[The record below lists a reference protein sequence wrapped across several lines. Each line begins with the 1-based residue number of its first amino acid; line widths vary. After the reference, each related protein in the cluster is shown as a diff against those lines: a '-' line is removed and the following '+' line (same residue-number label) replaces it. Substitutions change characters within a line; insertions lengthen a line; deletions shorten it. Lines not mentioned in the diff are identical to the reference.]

1 MTEPHVAPELAGE
14 YAANLV
20 EPSERARIEAHV
32 DQCASC
38 RELLSAIARAMFST
52 TGSSFSADKAPGPD
66 TVLPRGTKVGHFSLE
81 QPLGAGGMGL
91 VYLAYDSRLDRHVA
105 LKCVRE
111 RRGDV
116 QQLLSEARIMAQL
129 AHPNVV
135 PVYDV
140 IEADGQTF
148 IAMEL
153 VVGRT
158 LRQWLDSAPRTW
170 EQIVDLFLEA
180 GAGLSAA
187 HQAGIVHGD
196 VKPGNVLV
204 GKDERVRVTDFGLAS
219 VGGTGEGG
227 VVRGTEAYLAP
238 EQRKGATCDAKSDQY
253 AFAVSLNEALTG
265 SMPGQAPRKRSSA
278 PASVRRVVERALSTN
293 PADRFPSMR
302 ELLAAL
308 RSARAARWR
317 WVVAAVALTSTFALL
332 AFGAGG
338 QRATAA
344 QCEASALSTPWTATA
359 RDAARAAFDRTKLSY
374 AAETFS
380 RVDANLAAWQRAF
393 DEARSKACAVSFFSR
408 GPSPTL
414 PRQLACLEENVLDAR
429 ALVAQ
434 LNDADVG
441 VVLHASAA
449 SQQLRSPLE
458 CTAVSP
464 EVTAVVPAEAEA
476 FHEKVAATRALAAS
490 GKYQASLELAK
501 EANAIAERSKD
512 PHLRAAAKTLL
523 GGIHGLVGEF
533 ELAATTLREAI
544 RLSEV
549 VHDDRSRC
557 FAWSDLLAVEYNL
570 GHTDQVLAL
579 SELALG
585 ACERIDDVRLLTD
598 VISSRGSSL
607 SDKGRYAEAKVLLE
621 DAVRRRELAYGP
633 KDRRTSAMLS
643 VLANTMAMSGDLKG
657 AIDAHRR
664 ALEGA
669 EAGFGLAHPETAIIR
684 QNLGDDF
691 LYGLDLPPAVQAL
704 TAAVDTLSA
713 ANGPKSRGVAI
724 AATDL
729 AFAHLLQGD
738 ARRAF
743 EVAENTVGVFAESF
757 PKHPVY
763 AMALLARHQAGLALG
778 TAPRVDDLELALT
791 LSNDLPPFEK
801 GRVQLALGTAITD
814 PKRAQG
820 LVTAAK
826 ENLATTTLP
835 LIEQERRR
843 AEQWLSTKQ

>member
-1 MTEPHVAPELAGE
+1 MSETHVAPELAGE

-20 EPSERARIEAHV
+20 EPAERARIEAHV
-32 DQCASC
+32 DACASC

-52 TGSSFSADKAPGPD
+52 TGSGFSGDKAPAAD
-66 TVLPRGTKVGHFSLE
+66 AVLPRGTKVGHFSLE

-153 VVGRT
+153 VAGRT

-180 GAGLSAA
+180 GEGLSAA

-219 VGGTGEGG
+219 VGGSGESG
-227 VVRGTEAYLAP
+227 VVRGTEAYLSP
-238 EQRKGATCDAKSDQY
+238 EQRKGAACDAKSDQY
-253 AFAVSLNEALTG
+253 AFAVSLHEALTG
-265 SMPGQAPRKRSSA
+265 SLPGQATRKRSSA
-278 PASVRRVVERALSTN
+278 PASVRRVLERALSTS

-302 ELLAAL
+302 DLLVAL

-317 WVVAAVALTSTFALL
+317 WVAAAVAITSTFAL

-344 QCEASALSTPWTATA
+344 QCEASALATPWTPAA
-359 RDAARAAFDRTKLSY
+359 RDAARAAFDRTKVSY

-380 RVDANLAAWQRAF
+380 RVDTNLAAWQRAF
-393 DEARSKACAVSFFSR
+393 DEARAKTCSVSFFSR

-414 PRQLACLEENVLDAR
+414 PRQLACLEESVLDAR

-441 VVLHASAA
+441 VVLHAIAA

-458 CTAVSP
+458 CTAVAP
-464 EVTAVVPAEAEA
+464 EVVSGVPAEANV

-490 GKYQASLELAK
+490 GKYQASLVIAK
-501 EANAIAERSKD
+501 EADVIAERSKD

-533 ELAATTLREAI
+533 DLAASNLREAI
-544 RLSEV
+544 RLSEI

-570 GHTDQVLAL
+570 GHTDQVIAL

-598 VISSRGSSL
+598 VMSSRGSSL

-621 DAVRRRELAYGP
+621 DAVHRRELAYGP

-657 AIDAHRR
+657 AIDSHRR
-664 ALEGA
+664 ALEAA

-704 TAAVDTLSA
+704 SAAVDTLSA

-738 ARRAF
+738 AQRAF
-743 EVAENTVGVFAESF
+743 DVADTTIAVFAESF

-778 TAPRVDDLELALT
+778 KPARVEDLELALT
-791 LSNDLPPFEK
+791 LSDDLPPFEK
-801 GRVQLALGTAITD
+801 GRVQLALGTAIADTR
-814 PKRAQG
+814 RAWT

-835 LIEQERRR
+835 LIEQERAR
-843 AEQWLSTKQ
+843 AERWLSTK